1 MHYYSQN
8 IADYRKDTGHLSHL
22 EHGIYR
28 QLMDSYYLEE
38 KPIQAKNIAR
48 KMSIRAENEEQA
60 LQNVL
65 EDFFSLSDCG
75 EFYTHKRIDAEI
87 AKYKAKADQARVN
100 GKKGGRPQKPT
111 ETQGVNSG
119 LPTETQPVISGNPDV
134 TQTKA
139 NSLTH
144 ELNNSVTQEPSN
156 SGTKE
161 LGNLGTHE
169 PENPETKSSSSKPL
183 SGNPD
188 VTHEII
194 DYLNQATGK
203 KFRHVKTH
211 ADFIKARLA
220 EGHTVED
227 LKSVVKRKTAEWQ
240 GTNSAQYLR
249 PATLFNAEKFNQYI
263 GEIGQPLPNALNGK
277 KTESIDEF
285 KDRATAAGE
294 RLQARLQSRNTNQ
307 EATQ

>member
-48 KMSIRAENEEQA
+48 KMSVRAENEEQA
-60 LQNVL
+60 LKNVL

-169 PENPETKSSSSKPL
+169 PGNPETKSSKQKPPAKKPA
-183 SGNPD
+183 GDYPED
-188 VTHEII
+188 FEIFW
-194 DYLNQATGK
+194 DLYPK
-203 KFRHVKTH
+203 KV
-211 ADFIKARLA
+211 
-220 EGHTVED
+220 
-227 LKSVVKRKTAEWQ
+227 
-240 GTNSAQYLR
+240 
-249 PATLFNAEKFNQYI
+249 
-263 GEIGQPLPNALNGK
+263 GK
-277 KTESIDEF
+277 KTSLAVW
-285 KDRATAAGE
+285 KKMTAAERMLAVEKLPAAKKSPKFTDDNGKWIKDPERWLKSGGWDDEHGSSHDDEMAAMIAARKRAAGGFDASSSGNVIEGE
-294 RLQARLQSRNTNQ
+294 IVYDSPQVGFDQ
-307 EATQ
+307 